1 MATPGRLWFSTEV
14 TTRGDG
20 VGGRERIAAAR
31 CCGRC
36 GRPLTAD
43 DAIVERFG
51 EAFCSEPHAEAFV
64 QDVRATR
71 VRTAAA
77 EAVVPGGERVDIAPT
92 AMPAR
97 RDWKASL
104 GRALCWG
111 APLLIITLIVL
122 GGTGVLT
129 SAAGWALPFLVALAC
144 PLGMYFMMRSMS
156 KMGHDDS
163 GVKREEK

>member
-1 MATPGRLWFSTEV
+1 MAPPGRPGFSTEV

-20 VGGRERIAAAR
+20 VEGRERIAAR
-31 CCGRC
+31 HCGQCGRLL
-36 GRPLTAD
+36 PPD
-43 DAIVERFG
+43 DSIVERFG
-51 EAFCSEPHAEAFV
+51 EAFCSEPHAAAFV

-71 VRTAAA
+71 VRAAAA
-77 EAVVPGGERVDIAPT
+77 EAAVPGGERVDVAPT
-92 AMPAR
+92 ALPAR

-111 APLLIITLIVL
+111 APLLILTVIVL

-129 SAAGWALPFLVALAC
+129 SAAGRALPFLAALAC

-156 KMGHDDS
+156 TRGHDDR
-163 GVKREEK
+163 GVKREEQ